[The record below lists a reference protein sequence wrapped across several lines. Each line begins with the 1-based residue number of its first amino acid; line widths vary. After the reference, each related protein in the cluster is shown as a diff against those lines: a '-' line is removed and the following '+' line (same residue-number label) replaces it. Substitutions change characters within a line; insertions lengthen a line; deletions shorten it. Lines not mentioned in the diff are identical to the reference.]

1 MEMKR
6 LFYAILLSA
15 VTVFGLS
22 AQANLQPL
30 VVVKLNGYE
39 TISLKDL
46 KDTVETYQ
54 AQSQQKFSI
63 EQKKEILESLIDQ
76 KLIVQAAK
84 KEGITFSDSQV
95 DQQYLAY
102 MSQMVGRQVTEK
114 ELADIIWQA
123 KNMSVDDF
131 LKSELRM
138 NVAQYKTYLKNQL
151 IANQYV
157 MTKKQAEISAVA
169 PKDKDIRD
177 FYELNKSKLVWNDMV
192 HMFLVSVKKE
202 NNPDAA
208 KAKIQKLMADFNSGK
223 LTVDSMRE
231 SAKNPAAAGYVA
243 GDLLVEKTEDYA
255 RLLGIS
261 YERLLKIFAEPLKKC
276 SDLKETDAD
285 YQFYVLLDKYT
296 AKMLGIS
303 DVVQPGS
310 TVTVYEY
317 IKQTLTNQMRSAALI
332 KAVQDISAE
341 LNVPA
346 NVERKKT
353 GAELDN
359 LLNW

>member
-1 MEMKR
+1 MKR
-6 LFYAILLSA
+6 LFYATLFSV
-15 VTVFGLS
+15 VTLFGMS

-46 KDTVETYQ
+46 KDSVETYQ
-54 AQSQQKFSI
+54 SQSGQKFNI

-84 KEGITFSDSQV
+84 KEGIVFSDSQV
-95 DQQYLAY
+95 DQYYLAN
-102 MSQMVGRQVTEK
+102 MSQMIGRQVTEK
-114 ELADIIWQA
+114 EFADIIRQTQ
-123 KNMSVDDF
+123 NMSVDDF
-131 LKSELRM
+131 LKSQLRM
-138 NVAQYKTYLKNQL
+138 NVAQYKSYLRSQL
-151 IANQYV
+151 MAQQYV
-157 MTKKQAEISAVA
+157 MTKKQAEINAVA

-192 HMFLVSVKKE
+192 HMFLVSVKKD

-208 KAKIQKLMADFNSGK
+208 KAKIQKMMADFNAGK
-223 LTVDSMRE
+223 LTIDAMRE
-231 SAKNPAAAGYVA
+231 AVKNPTAAGYVA
-243 GDLLVEKTEDYA
+243 GDLMVEKTEKYA
-255 RLLGIS
+255 MMLGVS
-261 YERLLKIFAEPLKKC
+261 YERVLQIFTEPLNKV
-276 SDLKETDAD
+276 SDLKETDVD
-285 YQFYVLLDKYT
+285 YQFYVLLDKYN

-303 DVVQPGS
+303 DIIQPGS
-310 TVTVYEY
+310 TITVYEY
-317 IKQTLTNQMRSAALI
+317 IKQTLTNQMRSNALI

-341 LNVPA
+341 LNTPA